1 MLYYMQ
7 EGIKVANQLT
17 LKQGDYL
24 ELLRETQ
31 CNHKKELEERT
42 RDGSVRKTH
51 SVLLALKM
59 EEWGHGPRNAGR
71 H

>member
-1 MLYYMQ
+1 M
-7 EGIKVANQLT
+7 
-17 LKQGDYL
+17 
-24 ELLRETQ
+24 LRETQ
-31 CNHKKELEERT
+31 CNNKKELEERT

>member
-1 MLYYMQ
+1 M
-7 EGIKVANQLT
+7 
-17 LKQGDYL
+17 
-24 ELLRETQ
+24 LRETQ